1 MSQLWTRPSLLQ
13 TCHSAASLKRKNLD
27 LSNFRPISK
36 LLFISKVLEKV
47 VFNQLQEFLDRANIG
62 ERFQSCF
69 KDLHSTE
76 TALLKVLNDL
86 LLNLDSGNCSFLML
100 LDLTAAFDTVDHTIL
115 LSCLEHCVG
124 IKGSAPE

>member
-1 MSQLWTRPSLLQ
+1 M
-13 TCHSAASLKRKNLD
+13 D
-27 LSNFRPISK
+27 LSNFRLS
-36 LLFISKVLEKV
+36 FISKVLDKV

-62 ERFQSCF
+62 EWFQYGF
-69 KDLHSTE
+69 KPLHSTE
-76 TALLKVLNDL
+76 TALLKVFNDL
-86 LLNLDSGNCSFLML
+86 LLNLDSGNCALLMV